1 TSSVLYEYL
10 IFFTFCK
17 VLRRH
22 ALIPVR
28 LRYKDGGSVRYRAGL
43 YDVTRY
49 HQLDLTSETGYLD
62 GWKVKILGITVFNN
76 FDR

>member
-1 TSSVLYEYL
+1 MSKKKIRIILFILLTVL
-10 IFFTFCK
+10 
-17 VLRRH
+17 
-22 ALIPVR
+22 LIPVR

-49 HQLDLTSETGYLD
+49 HQLDSTSETGYRD
-62 GWKVKILGITVFNN
+62 GWKVKILGITIFDN